1 MAPAEDETPMLGRS
15 VTFQRGPKP
24 AAYNPEQPSFLS
36 RVMGSKTAPTGR
48 VSESLD
54 YEPIQNKLFYD
65 RMKTRKEGKKK
76 LYGYTGHTLAKMLV
90 TVLTGIITG
99 FFAVGLSKFTS
110 LITKAKLNTLE
121 GIWAGDGGA
130 RGFMSFLVFWL
141 IGSIMVSAATALVQ
155 YWAPASAGAGVT
167 LVMAYLNGNHVPNL
181 LRFNTLINKFIGTI
195 CAVSSGLPMGPE
207 GPMVHIGACV
217 ASCITYVECRCLDGG
232 VFNIFTNCFG
242 RRQDLALKEKLKIL
256 DEIVSDSDHREFV
269 SAGVSAGISAAFGAP
284 IGGVLFSMEEA
295 CSFWSRKTAWRCF
308 IAASLSTYTIQ
319 LLQRSA
325 THGMIA
331 FTGLNAMENKDWL
344 MQLPFLFVNSG
355 MAGLLGA
362 AFNSFRMWLWKV
374 RAIKTRHLLR
384 ILEVIGLVFLVSLV
398 GHFFGWAAGTCRP
411 LPEAWEEEGYGL
423 TFNCQSEYVPGE
435 EGAPEIEKKYYN
447 DVATLFLS
455 SQHHTIIRLFSVGH
469 EDELSPEQRE
479 ESGRSFTPPFSVGG
493 LALFTTTY
501 LGLMSIGA
509 GLAIPGGLFMPSILL
524 GASWGCFWGTIL
536 RMWLPHWNIMPGLYA
551 ILAGTGVLAGVFRS
565 AISLV
570 VLVVEGTRG
579 IDYLFGVILSVVM
592 ANWVAHHIHHDGVYE
607 SELERIGNVYMLR
620 DEPPHRLFTL
630 TADSIMATGVVG
642 FRVIEPVSRIL
653 QVMRTT
659 THNGF
664 PVFAEGTDG
673 EEGDVSEA
681 PSSKALVGMVHSSSA
696 ADMNGGSSA
705 ASKVDLLCGRLE
717 GVILRSQL
725 LVLLQRRHF
734 CDAEGR
740 PIGRDY
746 SEQQELDLETEMR
759 TFFRR
764 YFTHARYISAT
775 AQPLD
780 ELKLDGV
787 HAGSTT
793 LDLSNLYM
801 DLRPYMNRSPLTI
814 RKDCSAARA
823 HQVFLNLGLRHLLVV
838 DAHNHVVGI
847 ITRKDLDHAAGHGWW
862 RMSHM
867 AEPPRNKLLR
877 HLRGI
882 PSVGFLARL
891 IGVGGPAPP
900 PPAAAEGGHADP
912 EHGPSNGHP
921 SSGGH

>member
-1 MAPAEDETPMLGRS
+1 MAQPQSEDEAPMLGRS
-15 VTFQRGPKP
+15 VTFARNPAPAKP
-24 AAYNPEQPSFLS
+24 SYDPGSSFLS
-36 RVMGSKTAPTGR
+36 KVLGSKTAPTGR

-65 RMKTRKEGKKK
+65 RMKSRKEGKKK

-90 TVLTGIITG
+90 TTMTGIVTG
-99 FFAVGLSKFTS
+99 CFAVAM
-110 LITKAKLNTLE
+110 TKACGAITEWKLDILRDSHEKEAPARTL
-121 GIWAGDGGA
+121 I
-130 RGFMSFLVFWL
+130 SFLWFWL
-141 IGSIMVSAATALVQ
+141 IGGCLVTLATALVQ

-181 LRFNTLINKFIGTI
+181 LRFNTLISKFVGTV
-195 CAVSSGLPMGPE
+195 CAVSAGLPMGPE

-217 ASCITYVECRCLDGG
+217 ASVITYMECKCLDGG

-242 RRQDLALKEKLKIL
+242 RKREFNIKEKLKIL

-308 IAASLSTYTIQ
+308 IAATLSTFTIQ
-319 LLQRSA
+319 LLNRSA
-325 THGMIA
+325 QHGMIA
-331 FTGLNAMENKDWL
+331 FTGLKQMDNKDWL
-344 MQLPFLFVNSG
+344 MQLPFLVVNSG

-362 AFNSFRMWLWKV
+362 AFNSLRMWLWKV
-374 RAIKTRHLLR
+374 RAVKTRHLLR

-398 GHFFGWAAGTCRP
+398 GHFFGWAAGSCKQY
-411 LPEAWEEEGYGL
+411 PEDWVEEGYGIR
-423 TFNCQSEYVPGE
+423 FNCE
-435 EGAPEIEKKYYN
+435 EGKYN

-455 SQHHTIIRLFSVGH
+455 SQHHTIIKLFSVGH
-469 EDELSPEQRE
+469 DDTLQD
-479 ESGRSFTPPFSVGG
+479 GDVGDFNPPFGIGS
-493 LALFTTTY
+493 LALFTTIY

-524 GASWGCFWGTIL
+524 GASWGCFWGLIL
-536 RMWLPHWNIMPGLYA
+536 RIWLPKWNIMPGLYA
-551 ILAGTGVLAGVFRS
+551 IMSATGVLAGVFRS

-579 IDYLFGVILSVVM
+579 IDYLFGVILSVVI

-630 TADSIMATGVVG
+630 TADAIMATGVYG
-642 FRVIEPVSRIL
+642 FRTIEPVSRIL
-653 QVMRTT
+653 QVLRTT
-659 THNGF
+659 AHNGF
-664 PVFAEGTDG
+664 PVFAEESPDDEAGGT
-673 EEGDVSEA
+673 VSEV
-681 PSSKALVGMVHSSSA
+681 PSSKALVSYGIHSSSTQDVSGA
-696 ADMNGGSSA
+696 TPA
-705 ASKVDLLCGRLE
+705 KVDPLSGRLV
-717 GVILRSQL
+717 GLILRSQL

-734 CDAEGR
+734 CDATGR

-746 SEQQELDLETEMR
+746 SEQQELDMETEMR

-764 YFTHARYISAT
+764 YFTHARYVSAT

-793 LDLSNLYM
+793 LDLSNLYI

-823 HQVFLNLGLRHLLVV
+823 HQVFINLGLRHLLVV

-862 RMSHM
+862 RVSHM

-891 IGVGGPAPP
+891 ISGTSSSAPINP
-900 PPAAAEGGHADP
+900 NEGGAPADP
-912 EHGPSNGHP
+912 SANGGVNGHP
-921 SSGGH
+921 GDPEQGLPHGQGLR

>member
-1 MAPAEDETPMLGRS
+1 MAHPAHESDETPMLGRS
-15 VTFQRGPKP
+15 VTFTRSHAANPRPP
-24 AAYNPEQPSFLS
+24 AGTYAPATSFLS
-36 RVMGSKTAPTGR
+36 KVLGTKVAATGR

-65 RMKTRKEGKKK
+65 RMKSRKEGKKK

-90 TVLTGIITG
+90 TVTTGIITG
-99 FFAVGLSKFTS
+99 LFAVFLSKFTGA
-110 LITKAKLNTLE
+110 ITEWKLGVIE
-121 GIWAGDGGA
+121 DKSW
-130 RGFMSFLVFWL
+130 FVSFLLFWL
-141 IGSIMVSAATALVQ
+141 IGSALVSVATALVQ

-181 LRFNTLINKFIGTI
+181 LRFETLISKFVGTV
-195 CAVSSGLPMGPE
+195 CAVSAALPMGPE

-217 ASCITYVECRCLDGG
+217 ASCITYIECKCMDGG
-232 VFNIFTNCFG
+232 IFSIFTNCFSCFS
-242 RRQDLALKEKLKIL
+242 RRGHDFNLKEKMKIL

-284 IGGVLFSMEEA
+284 VGGVLFSMEEA

-308 IAASLSTYTIQ
+308 IAATLSTFTIQ
-319 LLQRSA
+319 LMNRSA
-325 THGMIA
+325 QHGMIA
-331 FTGLNAMENKDWL
+331 FTGLRAMENKDWL
-344 MQLPFLFVNSG
+344 MQLPFLIVNSG

-374 RAIKTRHLLR
+374 RAVKTRHVLR
-384 ILEVIGLVFLVSLV
+384 ILEVIGLVFLVSLL
-398 GHFFGWAAGTCRP
+398 GHFFGWAAGVCKP
-411 LPEAWEEEGYGL
+411 FPEGWEEEGYGL
-423 TFNCQSEYVPGE
+423 RFNCE
-435 EGAPEIEKKYYN
+435 EGKYN
-447 DVATLFLS
+447 DLATMFLS
-455 SQHHTIIRLFSVGH
+455 SQHHTIIKLFSVGH
-469 EDELSPEQRE
+469 DDTVDVE
-479 ESGRSFTPPFSVGG
+479 EETYIPPFSIGS
-493 LALFTTTY
+493 LALFATVY
-501 LGLMSIGA
+501 LGLMSVGA

-524 GASWGCFWGTIL
+524 GSSWGCFWGLIL
-536 RMWLPHWNIMPGLYA
+536 RLWLPKWNIMPGLYA
-551 ILAGTGVLAGVFRS
+551 ILAATGVLAGVFRS

-579 IDYLFGVILSVVM
+579 IDYLIGVILAVIV

-630 TADSIMATGVVG
+630 TAEAIMATGVVG
-642 FRVIEPVSRIL
+642 FRVITPVSRIL
-653 QVMRTT
+653 EVMRTT

-664 PVFAEGTDG
+664 PVFADEEPEEG
-673 EEGDVSEA
+673 EEGGHVSEV
-681 PSSKALVGMVHSSSA
+681 PSTKALVGLAHSSSTPDINNTEKA
-696 ADMNGGSSA
+696 LTS
-705 ASKVDLLCGRLE
+705 GRLE

-734 CDAEGR
+734 CDADGR

-793 LDLSNLYM
+793 LDLSNLYI

-867 AEPPRNKLLR
+867 AEPPQNKLMK

-882 PSVGFLARL
+882 GSVGFLSRL
-891 IGVGGPAPP
+891 LGGGGASSS
-900 PPAAAEGGHADP
+900 AAAGANGAHAENGHGDAEQGHGGH
-912 EHGPSNGHP
+912 H
-921 SSGGH
+921 

>member
-1 MAPAEDETPMLGRS
+1 MAHPGEEDDTPMLGRA
-15 VTFQRGPKP
+15 VTFQRNPTPAKP
-24 AAYNPEQPSFLS
+24 VYDSATSFLAK
-36 RVMGSKTAPTGR
+36 VLGSKTAATGR

-65 RMKTRKEGKKK
+65 RMKSRKEGKKK

-99 FFAVGLSKFTS
+99 LFAVALTKTVGA
-110 LITKAKLNTLE
+110 ITEWKLDVLAKTYE
-121 GIWAGDGGA
+121 KDAPA
-130 RGFMSFLVFWL
+130 RTFVSFLLFWL
-141 IGSIMVSAATALVQ
+141 IGSCLVTLATAIVQ
-155 YWAPASAGAGVT
+155 YWAPASAGGGVT

-181 LRFNTLINKFIGTI
+181 LRFSTLISKFVGTV

-217 ASCITYVECRCLDGG
+217 ASVITYMECKCLDGG
-232 VFNIFTNCFG
+232 IFNIFTNCFG
-242 RRQDLALKEKLKIL
+242 RRKEFNIKEKLKIL

-284 IGGVLFSMEEA
+284 VGGVLFSMEEA

-308 IAASLSTYTIQ
+308 IAATLSTFTIQ
-319 LLQRSA
+319 LLNRSA
-325 THGMIA
+325 QHGMIA
-331 FTGLNAMENKDWL
+331 FSNLNPMENKDWL
-344 MQLPFLFVNSG
+344 LQLPFLIVNAG

-362 AFNSFRMWLWKV
+362 AFNSLRMWLWKV
-374 RAIKTRHLLR
+374 RAVKSRHLLR
-384 ILEVIGLVFLVSLV
+384 ILEVIGLVFLTSLV
-398 GHFFGWAAGTCRP
+398 GHFFGWAAGQCKP
-411 LPEAWEEEGYGL
+411 FPDDWLNEGYGIR
-423 TFNCQSEYVPGE
+423 FNCE
-435 EGAPEIEKKYYN
+435 EGHYN
-447 DVATLFLS
+447 DIATLFLS
-455 SQHHTIIRLFSVGH
+455 SQHHTIIKLFSVGH
-469 EDELSPEQRE
+469 DDEISDVTKFVPA
-479 ESGRSFTPPFSVGG
+479 FSVGG
-493 LALFTTTY
+493 LALFTTIY
-501 LGLMSIGA
+501 LGLFSIGA

-524 GASWGCFWGTIL
+524 GASWGCFWGIVL
-536 RMWLPHWNIMPGLYA
+536 RLWLPKWNIMPGLYA
-551 ILAGTGVLAGVFRS
+551 ILGGTSMLAGVFRS

-579 IDYLFGVILSVVM
+579 IDYLFGVILSVM
-592 ANWVAHHIHHDGVYE
+592 MSNWVAHHIHHDGVYE

-630 TADSIMATGVVG
+630 TAEAIMATGVYG
-642 FRVIEPVSRIL
+642 FRTIEPLSRIL

-664 PVFAEGTDG
+664 PVFADEDS
-673 EEGDVSEA
+673 EEGGVSEA
-681 PSSKALVGMVHSSSA
+681 PSSQALVNFGTSSSN
-696 ADMNGGSSA
+696 ADVNGA
-705 ASKVDLLCGRLE
+705 ASKVDPLSGRLE
-717 GVILRSQL
+717 GLILRSQL

-734 CDAEGR
+734 CDASGR

-746 SEQQELDLETEMR
+746 SEQQELELETEMR
-759 TFFRR
+759 TFFRH
-764 YFTHARYISAT
+764 YFTHARYVSAT

-793 LDLSNLYM
+793 LDLSSLYI

-823 HQVFLNLGLRHLLVV
+823 HQVFINLGLRHLLVV
-838 DAHNHVVGI
+838 DAHNHVVGM

-862 RMSHM
+862 RISHM

-891 IGVGGPAPP
+891 IGGGS
-900 PPAAAEGGHADP
+900 AAAAASTAASEGGAAAGDA
-912 EHGPSNGHP
+912 HGANGHQGP
-921 SSGGH
+921 DAEQGLGHGHGQR

>member
-1 MAPAEDETPMLGRS
+1 MAQPPLEDEAPMLGRS
-15 VTFQRGPKP
+15 VTFARNPAPAKP
-24 AAYNPEQPSFLS
+24 SYDPGSSFLS
-36 RVMGSKTAPTGR
+36 KVLGSKTAPTGR

-65 RMKTRKEGKKK
+65 RMKSRKEGKKK

-90 TVLTGIITG
+90 TTMTGIVTG
-99 FFAVGLSKFTS
+99 CFAVAM
-110 LITKAKLNTLE
+110 TKACGAITEWKLDILRDSHEKEAPARTLV
-121 GIWAGDGGA
+121 
-130 RGFMSFLVFWL
+130 SFLWFWL
-141 IGSIMVSAATALVQ
+141 IGGCLVTLATALVQ

-181 LRFNTLINKFIGTI
+181 LRFNTLISKFVGTV
-195 CAVSSGLPMGPE
+195 CAVSAGLPMGPE

-217 ASCITYVECRCLDGG
+217 ASVITYMECKCLDGG
-232 VFNIFTNCFG
+232 ILNIFTNCLG
-242 RRQDLALKEKLKIL
+242 RKRDFNIKEKLKIL

-308 IAASLSTYTIQ
+308 IAATLSTFTIQ
-319 LLQRSA
+319 LLNRSA
-325 THGMIA
+325 QHGMIA
-331 FTGLNAMENKDWL
+331 FTGLKQMDNKDWL
-344 MQLPFLFVNSG
+344 MQLPFLVVNSG

-362 AFNSFRMWLWKV
+362 AFNSLRMWLWKV
-374 RAIKTRHLLR
+374 RAVKTRHLLR

-398 GHFFGWAAGTCRP
+398 GHFFGWAAGSCKQYPTD
-411 LPEAWEEEGYGL
+411 WVEEGYGIR
-423 TFNCQSEYVPGE
+423 FNCE
-435 EGAPEIEKKYYN
+435 ADKYN

-455 SQHHTIIRLFSVGH
+455 SQHHTIIKLFSVGH
-469 EDELSPEQRE
+469 DDTLAD
-479 ESGRSFTPPFSVGG
+479 GDVGDFNPPFGIGS
-493 LALFTTTY
+493 LALFTTIY

-524 GASWGCFWGTIL
+524 GASWGCFWGLIL
-536 RMWLPHWNIMPGLYA
+536 RIWLPKWNIMPGLYA
-551 ILAGTGVLAGVFRS
+551 IMSATGVLAGVFRS

-579 IDYLFGVILSVVM
+579 IDYLFGVILSVVI

-630 TADSIMATGVVG
+630 TAEAVMATGIYG
-642 FRVIEPVSRIL
+642 FRTIEPVSRIL
-653 QVMRTT
+653 QVLRTT

-664 PVFAEGTDG
+664 PVFAEESPDDETGGT
-673 EEGDVSEA
+673 VSEV
-681 PSSKALVGMVHSSSA
+681 PSSKALASYAIHSSSTQ
-696 ADMNGGSSA
+696 DVSA
-705 ASKVDLLCGRLE
+705 TPAKVDPLSGRLV
-717 GVILRSQL
+717 GLILRSQL

-734 CDAEGR
+734 CDATGR

-746 SEQQELDLETEMR
+746 SEQQELDMETEMR

-764 YFTHARYISAT
+764 YFTHARFVSAT

-793 LDLSNLYM
+793 LDLSNLYI

-814 RKDCSAARA
+814 RKDCSSARA
-823 HQVFLNLGLRHLLVV
+823 HQVFINLGLRHLLVV

-862 RMSHM
+862 RLSHM
-867 AEPPRNKLLR
+867 ADPPRNKLLR

-891 IGVGGPAPP
+891 ITGTSSSAPVNPNEVGAP
-900 PPAAAEGGHADP
+900 ADP
-912 EHGPSNGHP
+912 LANGGVNGHQGDP
-921 SSGGH
+921 EQGLPHGQGHR